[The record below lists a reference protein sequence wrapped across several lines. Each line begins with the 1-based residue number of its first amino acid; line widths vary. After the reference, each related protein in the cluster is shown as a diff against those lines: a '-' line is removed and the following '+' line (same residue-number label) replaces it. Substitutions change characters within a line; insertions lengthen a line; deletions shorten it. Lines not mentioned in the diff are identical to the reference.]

1 MNTTFRSQT
10 ATKRQSSI
18 AFPGLQ
24 SIKILDQVRER
35 IRYLHYSI
43 RTEESYLYWIR
54 FFIRWS
60 GVRHPREMGADE
72 VRAFLTFLA
81 SPAIGAHRSQRR
93 EAVLRETPRL
103 PSAADGNSIPPV
115 FDQQIRMPPD
125 EAGWHSYL
133 LVEPAGIEPA
143 SASLLQADLHT

>member
-1 MNTTFRSQT
+1 M
-10 ATKRQSSI
+10 
-18 AFPGLQ
+18 
-24 SIKILDQVRER
+24 RER

-93 EAVLRETPRL
+93 EAVLRETPP
-103 PSAADGNSIPPV
+103 PSPV
-115 FDQQIRMPPD
+115 RTGRRFD
-125 EAGWHSYL
+125 
-133 LVEPAGIEPA
+133 
-143 SASLLQADLHT
+143 SAMLRSTNEKTTR